1 MFSWVAFG
9 FCESLSEVDY
19 DLCNVHVYELW
30 ILIFEWGKPLWFYI
44 KWDDFKWTLV
54 FLLLYLAT
62 KPTWTSPI
70 AMDMLD
76 ACWALYAHPVA
87 I

>member
-1 MFSWVAFG
+1 MPV
-9 FCESLSEVDY
+9 
-19 DLCNVHVYELW
+19 
-30 ILIFEWGKPLWFYI
+30 FERGKPLWFYI

-54 FLLLYLAT
+54 FLLLYLDT
-62 KPTWTSPI
+62 KPAWTSPI